1 MDARMAAVAEHGAG
15 EGASPELRL
24 DGFAGS
30 LAFLLRV
37 ARAQQVNLAMLPVLE
52 LVEQLTQALQ
62 RAPARL
68 PLGQKADWVVMG
80 AWILLLRSQLL
91 LPPET
96 PAQQAAEN
104 EAGALRDRLLA
115 LQDAQALAAWL
126 DRRPVLGRDVFGRGW
141 EEYPGGFGE
150 VHHSQVD
157 VIGFLWAAMELF
169 DAPTDAAET
178 ETSYRPA
185 HLDLYA
191 VPDACLRILRLLATP
206 GERTLAQLL
215 PAPDPVDPARPP
227 TRLRRC
233 SAWTSTLLA
242 SLELAKQ
249 GELVLAQDGVWGP
262 IAVRPASAATAL

>member
-1 MDARMAAVAEHGAG
+1 
-15 EGASPELRL
+15 
-24 DGFAGS
+24 
-30 LAFLLRV
+30 
-37 ARAQQVNLAMLPVLE
+37 MLSVLE
-52 LVEQLTQALQ
+52 LVEQLAQALQ

-80 AWILLLRSQLL
+80 AWIVLLRSQLL
-91 LPPET
+91 LPAASPV
-96 PAQQAAEN
+96 QQEAES

-150 VHHSQVD
+150 VRHSQVD
-157 VIGFLWAAMELF
+157 VIGFLWAAMDLF

-215 PAPDPVDPARPP
+215 PAADPVVDPARGP

-262 IAVRPASAATAL
+262 IAVRPASAAPAFP

>member
-1 MDARMAAVAEHGAG
+1 MVAVAEDGAG
-15 EGASPELRL
+15 EGGSPELRL
-24 DGFAGS
+24 DGFAGP
-30 LAFLLRV
+30 LEFLLRV
-37 ARAQQVNLAMLPVLE
+37 ARAQQVDLAVLPILD
-52 LVEQLTQALQ
+52 LVEQLAQALQ

-80 AWILLLRSQLL
+80 AWIVLLRSQLL
-91 LPPET
+91 LPAET
-96 PAQQAAEN
+96 PVQQEAES
-104 EAGALRDRLLA
+104 EAGALRERLLA

-126 DRRPVLGRDVFGRGW
+126 DRRPVLGRDVFARGW

-150 VHHSQVD
+150 VRHSQVD
-157 VIGFLWAAMELF
+157 VIGFLWAAMDLF
-169 DAPTDAAET
+169 EAPADVSAT

-249 GELVLAQDGVWGP
+249 GELVLAQDGLWEP
-262 IAVRPASAATAL
+262 IAVRPAAAETAL

>member
-1 MDARMAAVAEHGAG
+1 MEAVAEDGAG
-15 EGASPELRL
+15 EGGSPELRL

-37 ARAQQVNLAMLPVLE
+37 ARAQQVDLAMLPVLE
-52 LVEQLTQALQ
+52 LVEQLAQALH
-62 RAPARL
+62 RAPVRL

-80 AWILLLRSQLL
+80 AWIVLLRSQLL
-91 LPPET
+91 LPAAS
-96 PAQQAAEN
+96 PAQQAAES
-104 EAGALRDRLLA
+104 EAGTLRDRLVA

-150 VHHSQVD
+150 VRHSQVD
-157 VIGFLWAAMELF
+157 VIGFLWAAMDLF
-169 DAPTDAAET
+169 DAPTDASAT
-178 ETSYRPA
+178 ETRYWPA
-185 HLDLYA
+185 PLGLYA
-191 VPDACLRILRLLATP
+191 VPDACARILHLLATTP

-215 PAPDPVDPARPP
+215 PAPDPADPARPP

-262 IAVRPASAATAL
+262 IAMRPAVVATAL